1 MAAAFDRVGF
11 DCIDVHMTDLIS
23 GDSLLNDFQ
32 GLVACG
38 GFSYGDV
45 LGAGGGWAT
54 NILYNQAL
62 KDQFQQFFSNEEV
75 FSLGICNGCQTLSLL
90 SSLIPGTHAW
100 PRFKR
105 NNSEK
110 FEARLSQVLIKES
123 PSIFFKDMAGS
134 LMPIPVA
141 HGEGRAELSDE
152 DFSGLISENLNPIV
166 YSDDEGQITESYPEN
181 PNGSPSG
188 IAGVT
193 NKSGRVTIMMPHPE
207 RAFLTSQYSW
217 HPKDWEE
224 YGPWIK
230 FFDNAK
236 DFVS

>member
-1 MAAAFDRVGF
+1 
-11 DCIDVHMTDLIS
+11 MTLGMIGKKKDLIV
-23 GDSLLNDFQ
+23 Q
-32 GLVACG
+32 
-38 GFSYGDV
+38 
-45 LGAGGGWAT
+45 
-54 NILYNQAL
+54 
-62 KDQFQQFFSNEEV
+62 
-75 FSLGICNGCQTLSLL
+75 
-90 SSLIPGTHAW
+90 
-100 PRFKR
+100 
-105 NNSEK
+105 
-110 FEARLSQVLIKES
+110 
-123 PSIFFKDMAGS
+123 
-134 LMPIPVA
+134 
-141 HGEGRAELSDE
+141 LSDE

-166 YSDDEGQITESYPEN
+166 YSDDEGQSTESYPEN